1 MRMNHYVE
9 HILSYMRCFVYEV
22 TGAGC
27 VVQFRIVLPPIVRNQ
42 WFDLA
47 TKLNIISLN
56 EVKNEVRWKWAGAE
70 NS

>member
-1 MRMNHYVE
+1 
-9 HILSYMRCFVYEV
+9 V
-22 TGAGC
+22 TGAGW

-47 TKLNIISLN
+47 SKLNIISLN
-56 EVKNEVRWKWAGAE
+56 EVKYEVRWKWTGAE